1 MTLLRPFKFKP
12 IALEGGQSDHDG
24 VVACITGDEVETAGD
39 DKDLTINKLV
49 EKYGEDLLGPAL
61 YAATGGKSAIEL
73 AKLPGYK
80 LQHIAVDDSYDM
92 PMPRPHNFRLL
103 TVETGRLVMT
113 DNTGRETSMEPGDHI
128 FIPAA
133 TSLVVLDGYATVRV
147 ALL

>member
-1 MTLLRPFKFKP
+1 MP
-12 IALEGGQSDHDG
+12 
-24 VVACITGDEVETAGD
+24 
-39 DKDLTINKLV
+39 
-49 EKYGEDLLGPAL
+49 
-61 YAATGGKSAIEL
+61 L

-113 DNTGRETSMEPGDHI
+113 DNTGRETSIEPGDHI